1 MTREKYFPLYSSGEI
16 LVHFKESVGDDFATT
31 FGKFLGY
38 TMITPWEH
46 GDDVFVYKTE
56 VHQEDEAIKTFLEKT
71 EFIDGAYRRDM
82 RLEGRWISLERTIAA
97 LEELLGDCEIPTAQ
111 YKRKLKEIKRRLR

>member
-1 MTREKYFPLYSSGEI
+1 MSIEKYFPLYSLGEI
-16 LVHFKESVGDDFATT
+16 LVHFKESVGDDFAAT
-31 FGKFLGY
+31 FGKFLGH

-56 VHQEDEAIKTFLEKT
+56 VHQEDEAIKTFLGKT

-82 RLEGRWISLERTIAA
+82 GLEGRWISLGKAIRA
-97 LEELLGDCEIPTAQ
+97 LEELCDDCEIPTAE
-111 YKRKLKEIKRRLR
+111 YKRKLKEINGRLK